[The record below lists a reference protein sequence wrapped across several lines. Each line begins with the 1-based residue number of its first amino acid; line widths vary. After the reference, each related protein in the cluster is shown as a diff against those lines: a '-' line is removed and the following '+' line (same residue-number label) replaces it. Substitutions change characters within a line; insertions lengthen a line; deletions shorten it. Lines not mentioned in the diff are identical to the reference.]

1 MPGLVAKPRRHARQ
15 GASPTI
21 AGVARR
27 VREAR
32 VAAGLSQAEL
42 ALTCGVARTT
52 VIAIENGRPGVAIE
66 KVQRVLSGL
75 GLTLAVARAG

>member
-1 MPGLVAKPRRHARQ
+1 MPSLAAKPRSHARQ
-15 GASPTI
+15 GKSPI
-21 AGVARR
+21 VSAIARR

-32 VAAGLSQAEL
+32 VATGLSQAEL

-75 GLTLAVARAG
+75 GLTLTVGRTD

>member
-1 MPGLVAKPRRHARQ
+1 MANLVAKPRSHARQ
-15 GASPTI
+15 GASPILAAI
-21 AGVARR
+21 AGR

-52 VIAIENGRPGVAIE
+52 IIAIENARPGVAIE

-75 GLTLAVARAG
+75 GLTLTVA

>member
-1 MPGLVAKPRRHARQ
+1 MAGLIANPRRHAKQGNSPVISRIAKQVRQ
-15 GASPTI
+15 
-21 AGVARR
+21 
-27 VREAR
+27 AR
-32 VAAGLSQAEL
+32 VTAGLSQSDL

-75 GLTLAVARAG
+75 GLSLNVVRNE

>member
-1 MPGLVAKPRRHARQ
+1 MTGLIAKPRRHAKQ
-15 GASPTI
+15 GASPVI
-21 AGVARR
+21 ARIARR
-27 VREAR
+27 VRETR
-32 VAAGLSQAEL
+32 VAAGLSQSEL

-75 GLTLAVARAG
+75 GLSLNVVPNG

>member
-1 MPGLVAKPRRHARQ
+1 MAGLIANPRRHAKQGNSPVIARIAKQVRQ
-15 GASPTI
+15 
-21 AGVARR
+21 
-27 VREAR
+27 AR
-32 VAAGLSQAEL
+32 VTAGLSQSDL

-75 GLTLAVARAG
+75 GLGLNVVRNE

>member
-1 MPGLVAKPRRHARQ
+1 MARLVAKPRRHARQ
-15 GASPTI
+15 GAIPIVAGI
-21 AGVARR
+21 ASR

-52 VIAIENGRPGVAIE
+52 VIAIENARSGVAIE
-66 KVQRVLSGL
+66 NLQRVLSGL
-75 GLTLAVARAG
+75 GLTLTVAKAG

>member
-1 MPGLVAKPRRHARQ
+1 MPTLTPRPRKHARQ

-21 AGVARR
+21 AEIARQ

-32 VAAGLSQAEL
+32 VAAGLSQTDL

-52 VIAIENGRPGVAIE
+52 VIAVESGRPGVSIG
-66 KVQRVLSGL
+66 KVERVLAGL
-75 GLTLAVARAG
+75 GLSVTVVQAG

>member
-1 MPGLVAKPRRHARQ
+1 MPILVTKPRRHAKQ
-15 GASPTI
+15 GASPI
-21 AGVARR
+21 LVAIARR
-27 VREAR
+27 AREAR

-52 VIAIENGRPGVAIE
+52 IIAIENARPGVAIE

-75 GLTLAVARAG
+75 GLTLTVAQAG

>member
-1 MPGLVAKPRRHARQ
+1 MAGLVAKPRRHAKQ
-15 GASPTI
+15 GASPVI
-21 AGVARR
+21 AGIAVRAR
-27 VREAR
+27 VAR
-32 VAAGLSQAEL
+32 VAAGLSQSDL

-75 GLTLAVARAG
+75 GLTLSVARNN

>member
-1 MPGLVAKPRRHARQ
+1 MARLVAKPRRHAKQ
-15 GASPTI
+15 GASPVI
-21 AGVARR
+21 AGIARR

-32 VAAGLSQAEL
+32 VAAALSQSDL

-75 GLTLAVARAG
+75 GLTLSVIGNN

>member
-1 MPGLVAKPRRHARQ
+1 MARLVVKPRRHAKQ
-15 GASPTI
+15 GASPVI
-21 AGVARR
+21 ASIAHR

-32 VAAGLSQAEL
+32 VAAGLSQSDL

-75 GLTLAVARAG
+75 GLRLNVVRNG

>member
-1 MPGLVAKPRRHARQ
+1 MARLIAKPRRHAKQ
-15 GASPTI
+15 GAI
-21 AGVARR
+21 AVIAEISLR

-32 VAAGLSQAEL
+32 VAAGLSQSDL

-75 GLTLAVARAG
+75 GLSLSVVRND